1 MKITIR
7 AAGLIKSGPE
17 RDLIDSYLKR
27 ANGIARSVGIT
38 EISENGVDIRSAK
51 SRAQETE
58 IILSYPQHNTPHIL
72 IVLDEKGKSMT
83 SRHMAKAIANWRDDG
98 QKHIIFAIG
107 GADGFAPSA
116 LPAGTFKWNLGAQTW
131 PHKLVRVMISEQ
143 IYRAVSIL
151 SGSPY
156 HRD

>member
-17 RDLIDSYLKR
+17 RDLIDTYLKR
-27 ANGIARSVGIT
+27 ANGIARGVGIT
-38 EISENGVDIRSAK
+38 EISENGIDIRNAK

-58 IILSYPQHNTPHIL
+58 IILSYPQNNTPHVL
-72 IVLDEKGKSMT
+72 IVLDERGKALS

-116 LPAGTFKWNLGAQTW
+116 LPAGVFKWNFGAQTW